1 MKKGT
6 KQDLEMLISDLDNFY
21 SYRGKEF
28 FNLLEE
34 SERIDFEDRIYNLYN
49 DLQDKLDEIE
59 KELEQKPIE
68 SKDIEVNLN
77 RLENLGVIKQGGES
91 ENKTHLH
98 CDLSTDAGLKCGPRR
113 SGKLGARQRRRR
125 GPHGGGRHGRGALLE
140 KRRRIHRLRR

>member
-77 RLENLGVIKQGGES
+77 RLEKLGIIKQGGES
-91 ENKTHLH
+91 EK
-98 CDLSTDAGLKCGPRR
+98 
-113 SGKLGARQRRRR
+113 
-125 GPHGGGRHGRGALLE
+125 
-140 KRRRIHRLRR
+140 

>member
-1 MKKGT
+1 MKKET

-91 ENKTHLH
+91 EK
-98 CDLSTDAGLKCGPRR
+98 
-113 SGKLGARQRRRR
+113 
-125 GPHGGGRHGRGALLE
+125 
-140 KRRRIHRLRR
+140 

>member
-1 MKKGT
+1 MKKET

-68 SKDIEVNLN
+68 SKDIKVNLN
-77 RLENLGVIKQGGES
+77 RLEKLGIIKQGGES
-91 ENKTHLH
+91 EK
-98 CDLSTDAGLKCGPRR
+98 
-113 SGKLGARQRRRR
+113 
-125 GPHGGGRHGRGALLE
+125 
-140 KRRRIHRLRR
+140 

>member
-49 DLQDKLDEIE
+49 DLQDRMDEIE
-59 KELEQKPIE
+59 KEEE
-68 SKDIEVNLN
+68 
-77 RLENLGVIKQGGES
+77 
-91 ENKTHLH
+91 ENK
-98 CDLSTDAGLKCGPRR
+98 S
-113 SGKLGARQRRRR
+113 
-125 GPHGGGRHGRGALLE
+125 
-140 KRRRIHRLRR
+140 

>member
-1 MKKGT
+1 MKKET

-59 KELEQKPIE
+59 KELEQKPVE
-68 SKDIEVNLN
+68 YKDIEVNLN

-91 ENKTHLH
+91 EK
-98 CDLSTDAGLKCGPRR
+98 
-113 SGKLGARQRRRR
+113 
-125 GPHGGGRHGRGALLE
+125 
-140 KRRRIHRLRR
+140 

>member
-1 MKKGT
+1 
-6 KQDLEMLISDLDNFY
+6 
-21 SYRGKEF
+21 
-28 FNLLEE
+28 LLEE

-91 ENKTHLH
+91 EK
-98 CDLSTDAGLKCGPRR
+98 
-113 SGKLGARQRRRR
+113 
-125 GPHGGGRHGRGALLE
+125 
-140 KRRRIHRLRR
+140 